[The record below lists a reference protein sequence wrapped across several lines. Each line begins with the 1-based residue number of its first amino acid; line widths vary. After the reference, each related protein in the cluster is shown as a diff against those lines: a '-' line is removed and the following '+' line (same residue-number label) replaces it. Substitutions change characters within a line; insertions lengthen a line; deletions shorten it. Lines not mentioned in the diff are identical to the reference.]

1 MISGQFSEQGELIF
15 EIELVAVNGEQIAV
29 DVVLDTG
36 FTTGFLAIH
45 ADDIEALDW
54 PVLAAEV
61 EMQTARGIEYF
72 DIYEGRT
79 IVDGKEFIIP
89 VHVGAELTEILL
101 GRQWLRIM
109 KLVIDESKG
118 ILNLEYVGG

>member
-45 ADDIEALDW
+45 ADDISYLK
-54 PVLAAEV
+54 
-61 EMQTARGIEYF
+61 ARSLNHLL
-72 DIYEGRT
+72 
-79 IVDGKEFIIP
+79 II
-89 VHVGAELTEILL
+89 
-101 GRQWLRIM
+101 
-109 KLVIDESKG
+109 
-118 ILNLEYVGG
+118 